1 VKVIFE
7 PLARAEFIEAARWYA
22 AEAGRIYATDFR
34 NEVHRTLNMASDH
47 PTMGTPANNNTRQ
60 LVVHRYPYSIVY
72 RISTGTLHVIAVAHH
87 SRRPGCWAGR
97 H

>member
-1 VKVIFE
+1 MKIVFE

-34 NEVHRTLNMASDH
+34 NEVHRTLTMASDH
-47 PTMGTPANNNTRQ
+47 PTMGTPGNNNTRQ

-72 RISTGTLHVIAVAHH
+72 RIALETLHVIAVAHH
-87 SRRPGCWAGR
+87 SRRPGYWVGR
-97 H
+97 R